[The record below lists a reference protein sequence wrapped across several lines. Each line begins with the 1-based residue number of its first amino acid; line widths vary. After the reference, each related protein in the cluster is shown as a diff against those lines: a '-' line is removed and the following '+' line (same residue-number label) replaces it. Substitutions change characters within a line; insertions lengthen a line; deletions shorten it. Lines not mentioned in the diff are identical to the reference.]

1 MNTLH
6 EGVDEYVAMRR
17 HLGYALR
24 EPARALHQFA
34 AFVASVGQSVITT
47 ELALRWATQ
56 AAHVQP
62 ATQAW
67 RLGVVRRF
75 AAWRRATD
83 PRTQVPPAGLLPARY
98 RRTAPYLYRDDQI
111 AALLQAAEQ
120 LAGPHGLR
128 GRTYATLFGLLAVT
142 GLRLSE
148 ALHLNADDIG
158 WDTSVLTIRHTKFG
172 KSRLVPV
179 HASTLQVL
187 REYADAKQRVPT
199 ASRASA
205 FFVSDRGTRLTG
217 DMARYTFAKVSRSI
231 GLRGPVVAGRRRG
244 RGPRLHDMR
253 HRFAVQTLLNWYR
266 AGADVE
272 REIPKLATYLG
283 HAHVNDT
290 YWYLEAVPELLHL
303 AAARLDRRCDGGWA

>member
-1 MNTLH
+1 MSTLH
-6 EGVDEYVAMRR
+6 EAVDEYVAMRR

-24 EPARALHQFA
+24 DPARALHQFA
-34 AFVASVGQSVITT
+34 AFAASVGQSVITT

-56 AAHVQP
+56 AVHVQP
-62 ATQAW
+62 ATHAW

-83 PRTQVPPAGLLPARY
+83 SRTQVPPAGLLPARY
-98 RRTAPYLYRDDQI
+98 RRTAPYLYRDEQI
-111 AALLQAAEQ
+111 AALLQAAQQ

-128 GRTYATLFGLLAVT
+128 GRTYSTLFGLLAVT

-148 ALHLNADDIG
+148 ALQLNAGDIG
-158 WDTSVLTIRHTKFG
+158 WETGVLTIRHTKFG

-179 HASTLQVL
+179 HASTLHAL
-187 REYADAKQRVPT
+187 REYAHATQRLRT
-199 ASRASA
+199 ASRTSA
-205 FFVSDRGTRLTG
+205 FFVSERGTRLTG
-217 DMARYTFAKVSRSI
+217 DMARYTFAKVSRTI
-231 GLRGPVVAGRRRG
+231 GLRGPVVGGRRRG

-303 AAARLDRRCDGGWA
+303 AAARLDGRGDGGWA